1 MSQHILQHLD
11 EQLLAD
17 IEHLDVRQDRDLLW
31 KSTAV
36 EPEMA
41 SRQWLSLRPPR
52 QWLITAVA
60 LIIAALALLI
70 AHDAGRR
77 ADELQR
83 RLAMHERTISR

>member
-17 IEHLDVRQDRDLLW
+17 IERGDALRKGELLW
-31 KSTAV
+31 KHEATRSEVSTR
-36 EPEMA
+36 
-41 SRQWLSLRPPR
+41 SWLSLRPPR

-60 LIIAALALLI
+60 LIIAALALLL

-83 RLAMHERTISR
+83 RLAVHERIINR